1 MATYQGQSLMNYPDS
16 FGQYYQ
22 STITPTKQST
32 AGGGWQTT
40 NRTPISKV
48 PDNYYNYHNSLYESS
63 THNNNNGNNGNT
75 EEDFEYYYED
85 NISNNNSKQS
95 GNTVRPR
102 PSKIEEQFSN
112 YENLPSHDHDRDEET
127 SPVYPDYYE
136 TAKVVKSKPK
146 PSSVNRSNNKVH
158 RKKMGKL
165 DDENDNPDYY
175 DYHENG
181 ENNLDQRIRNI
192 GKNDEIFR

>member
-63 THNNNNGNNGNT
+63 THNNNNGNGNT

-85 NISNNNSKQS
+85 NNSNNNSKQS

-112 YENLPSHDHDRDEET
+112 YENVPSHDHDRDEET

-146 PSSVNRSNNKVH
+146 PSSVNRNNNKVH

>member
-22 STITPTKQST
+22 STITPTKQT
-32 AGGGWQTT
+32 TGGGWQTT
-40 NRTPISKV
+40 KRTPISKV

-63 THNNNNGNNGNT
+63 THNNNNGNGNT
-75 EEDFEYYYED
+75 EEDFEYYYDD
-85 NISNNNSKQS
+85 NNSNNNSKQS

-127 SPVYPDYYE
+127 SAVYPDYYE

-146 PSSVNRSNNKVH
+146 PSSVNRNNNKVH

-192 GKNDEIFR
+192 GKNEEIFR

>member
-22 STITPTKQST
+22 STITPTKQT
-32 AGGGWQTT
+32 TGGGWQTT

-63 THNNNNGNNGNT
+63 THNNNNGNGNT

-85 NISNNNSKQS
+85 NNSNNNSKQS

-146 PSSVNRSNNKVH
+146 PSSVNRNNNKVH

-165 DDENDNPDYY
+165 EDQNDNPDYY